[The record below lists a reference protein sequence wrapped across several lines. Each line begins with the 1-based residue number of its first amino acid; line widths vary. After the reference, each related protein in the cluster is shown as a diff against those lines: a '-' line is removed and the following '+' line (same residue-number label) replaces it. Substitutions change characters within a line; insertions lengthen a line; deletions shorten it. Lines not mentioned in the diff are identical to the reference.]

1 MPQASARRLPFGH
14 PRICSQIT
22 GDSALQCWSG
32 CEISP
37 RVHHFYSRPCGRG
50 DWAGEF
56 TVAGEVRF
64 LLTPLREG
72 RQKFLHQ
79 LEAQCDFYSRPC
91 GRGDLRDFPVFHVGI
106 AISTHAPAGGATIGP
121 HSFRKVYAV
130 ISTHAPA
137 GGATPVSH
145 TEGEAIA
152 LFLLTPLREGR
163 LELDVLALCLVD
175 FYSRPCGRGDPAGSL
190 RSRCWTISTH
200 APAGGATA
208 VGLPLASTALFLLT
222 PLREGRRS
230 RRRTIRNRNIFLLTP
245 LREGRQLVA
254 SQARENVMR
263 FLLTPL
269 REGRRARGWTWTR
282 RSSYFYSR
290 PCGRGDVL
298 DPVQHKAHDISTH
311 APAGGATRPSGAA
324 AQPRQI
330 STHAPAG
337 GATRRSLRLSPGWS
351 RFLLTPLREGRR
363 SYRSGECGGAGNFYS
378 RPCGRGDQGRRRY
391 AARRRHFYSRPCGRG
406 DFHAVLLSRA
416 DQISTHAPAG
426 GATLAAE
433 DGYDGQH
440 ISTHAPAGGATCVR
454 AFSFCG
460 NRIISTHAPAGGATR
475 QQASKRLFSALY
487 FYSRPC
493 GRGDYHD
500 VRFSKKAA
508 RFLLTPLREG
518 RRHHAHDGRYNL
530 HISTHAPAG
539 GATKVTVAESYTIS
553 QFLLTPLREG
563 RPLDSSASSL
573 RSISTHAPAGGATF
587 ESAITGVAKTFL
599 LTPLREGRRAGFSGV
614 ILEVDFYSRPC
625 GRGDAGESRRRR
637 RKLYISTHAPAGGAT

>member
-175 FYSRPCGRGDPAGSL
+175 FYSRPCGRGDL
-190 RSRCWTISTH
+190 VERQTKRFTYCISTH
-200 APAGGATA
+200 APAGGATI
-208 VGLPLASTALFLLT
+208 VNVKFGSGTQFLLTPLREGRRAASAILSWSSPFLLTPLREGRPRPQSTQCWRLYFYSRPCGRGDANHEDAYAEGNISTHAPAGGATVDTLQGSLTKLFLLT
-222 PLREGRRS
+222 PLREGRRAVH
-230 RRRTIRNRNIFLLTP
+230 RDPVHRP
-245 LREGRQLVA
+245 A
-254 SQARENVMR
+254 

-269 REGRRARGWTWTR
+269 REGRRA
-282 RSSYFYSR
+282 
-290 PCGRGDVL
+290 P
-298 DPVQHKAHDISTH
+298 P
-311 APAGGATRPSGAA
+311 
-324 AQPRQI
+324 
-330 STHAPAG
+330 
-337 GATRRSLRLSPGWS
+337 
-351 RFLLTPLREGRR
+351 
-363 SYRSGECGGAGNFYS
+363 
-378 RPCGRGDQGRRRY
+378 
-391 AARRRHFYSRPCGRG
+391 
-406 DFHAVLLSRA
+406 
-416 DQISTHAPAG
+416 
-426 GATLAAE
+426 
-433 DGYDGQH
+433 
-440 ISTHAPAGGATCVR
+440 
-454 AFSFCG
+454 
-460 NRIISTHAPAGGATR
+460 
-475 QQASKRLFSALY
+475 
-487 FYSRPC
+487 
-493 GRGDYHD
+493 
-500 VRFSKKAA
+500 
-508 RFLLTPLREG
+508 
-518 RRHHAHDGRYNL
+518 
-530 HISTHAPAG
+530 
-539 GATKVTVAESYTIS
+539 
-553 QFLLTPLREG
+553 
-563 RPLDSSASSL
+563 
-573 RSISTHAPAGGATF
+573 
-587 ESAITGVAKTFL
+587 
-599 LTPLREGRRAGFSGV
+599 
-614 ILEVDFYSRPC
+614 
-625 GRGDAGESRRRR
+625 
-637 RKLYISTHAPAGGAT
+637 